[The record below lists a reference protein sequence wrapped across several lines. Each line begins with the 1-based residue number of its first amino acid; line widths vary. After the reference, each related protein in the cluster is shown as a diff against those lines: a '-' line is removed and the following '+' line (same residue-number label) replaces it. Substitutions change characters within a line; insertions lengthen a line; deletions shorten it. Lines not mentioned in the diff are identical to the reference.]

1 MSRNDGHVSLFA
13 HDAAYASEGGP
24 YSYTSRMTPTERSAV
39 IALGNE
45 FAAKVAQE
53 VEGVWILISGRFTS
67 GNGEKST
74 ENRVKEMMLAA
85 FHYPKQDEP
94 GRMLNVL
101 LDSPGGSLD
110 SAYSTVLYL
119 AAYAKQLNVYV
130 PDRAKSA
137 STLLAVGAD
146 RTYLSAFGELGPL
159 DTQIPDPRNPANTVS
174 ALDCY
179 QSVDYVRDFG
189 FKTITA
195 VLPQLIESTER
206 RIPVNELLDRA
217 STFALGSVD
226 PMLHTVNAL
235 DFGGWGRSLRIGEHY
250 ARKLLLAKAKD
261 GDHAR
266 AERIAHQLVYGYT
279 HHTFPIDYREA
290 KRIGLSV
297 AQMGEHMHD
306 EAIKVVEACHEKDF
320 VGFLSKE
327 QSNAVGAPDEAARR
341 RRTTP
346 DGAGSLVGGRT
357 LDERPQARANRPRSP
372 VPLDTGVS
380 DETGPLRDEGPA
392 DAERLLDTKGSG

>member
-1 MSRNDGHVSLFA
+1 MSRDDGHVSLFA
-13 HDAAYASEGGP
+13 HDMAYASDDSSHPG
-24 YSYTSRMTPTERSAV
+24 TSHMTPAERSAV

-45 FAAKVAQE
+45 FAAKVAKD
-53 VEGVWILISGRFTS
+53 VAGVWILISGCFTS
-67 GNGEKST
+67 GNGHKGT
-74 ENRVKEMMLAA
+74 ESLIKEMMLAA
-85 FHYPKQDEP
+85 FNYPKPDGP
-94 GRMLNVL
+94 DLTLNVL

-119 AAYAKQLNVYV
+119 SAYAKELNVHV

-137 STLLAVGAD
+137 STLLAAGAD

-189 FKTITA
+189 FKTVTA
-195 VLPQLIESTER
+195 VLPQLVHSTER

-217 STFALGSVD
+217 SAFALGSVD

-266 AERIAHQLVYGYT
+266 AERIASQLVYGYT

-290 KRIGLSV
+290 QRIGLRV
-297 AQMGEHMHD
+297 ALMNEHVHD
-306 EAIKVVEACHEKDF
+306 EAMKVVDACHDKDF

-327 QSNAVGAPDEAARR
+327 QSDVVGALDDAARQRRTPSGEPQQRAQAEVNR
-341 RRTTP
+341 RRSLRP
-346 DGAGSLVGGRT
+346 DGAAAAARSDDA
-357 LDERPQARANRPRSP
+357 DE
-372 VPLDTGVS
+372 
-380 DETGPLRDEGPA
+380 
-392 DAERLLDTKGSG
+392 SG